1 MGDLSGFR
9 PTAQVGI
16 PTWVICWDSD
26 QHLSQTSEV
35 SSLSG
40 FRPTLKLGFRQTAQ
54 VGIPIWVICW
64 DSDQHLSQTSKV
76 SSLLGFRPTLSGDSG
91 KQRKSEFRHG

>member
-16 PTWVICWDSD
+16 LTWVICQDSD

-35 SSLSG
+35 SSLLG
-40 FRPTLKLGFRQTAQ
+40 FQPTLKSGFRQTAQ
-54 VGIPIWVICW
+54 VGIPTWVICR
-64 DSDQHLSQTSKV
+64 DSDQHLSQNSKV
-76 SSLLGFRPTLSGDSG
+76 SSLSDFQETASVGIPT
-91 KQRKSEFRHG
+91 

>member
-16 PTWVICWDSD
+16 LTWVICQDSD
-26 QHLSQTSEV
+26 QHLSRTSEVSSRSEFQPTLKSGFRYTAQVGIPIWVICRDSDQHVSRTSEV

-40 FRPTLKLGFRQTAQ
+40 FRPTLKSGFR
-54 VGIPIWVICW
+54 
-64 DSDQHLSQTSKV
+64 
-76 SSLLGFRPTLSGDSG
+76 
-91 KQRKSEFRHG
+91 